1 MLFFL
6 RIVAVMVGT
15 QMFIMYG
22 QTGPSSL
29 DNGVYALDTTSWAW
43 QTSYTPNNLEYTN
56 TGLLPAP
63 APGSG
68 APSTQNSG
76 SGTDSGGGKG
86 SNGSGGSSGSGSGGA
101 GNNNGG
107 GGSSKAPTGAIIGGS
122 IGGVALVLILAAL
135 GAFAWTRSR
144 RRKGEAQMASLYPA
158 NESEA
163 HRTYFA
169 NNMYDSAP
177 PYYQHA
183 APWASGSNGNKTS
196 LSTQGNSS
204 GEFASNPL
212 DGVAQK
218 PNTPA
223 EFQKPNAGE

>member
-1 MLFFL
+1 
-6 RIVAVMVGT
+6 
-15 QMFIMYG
+15 MFIMYG

-86 SNGSGGSSGSGSGGA
+86 SNGSGGPSGSGSGGA

-144 RRKGEAQMASLYPA
+144 RRKGQAQMASVYPA
-158 NESEA
+158 NDSEA

-183 APWASGSNGNKTS
+183 TPWTNGSNGNKTS